1 MVDKPVGVTS
11 HDVVA
16 AVRRRFRVKRVG
28 HLGTLDPGA
37 SGLLLIAIGA
47 ATRCASV
54 WTGGEKTYEGTL
66 ELGVVTSTQDLMGEV
81 LERRPV
87 DLGEAQVR
95 EASRFLVGEIEQIPP
110 MFSAVKV
117 GGQRLY
123 RLARR
128 GVVVERSPR
137 PVQVAEW
144 EWLAFSL
151 PSASFRIRC
160 SGGTYVRTLAHDLG
174 ARLGTG
180 AALKALRRLRSEPFG
195 MERSVTLRELSQQP
209 AAELW
214 SKAGMEMEAALAG
227 VPSIVLDSAGVDRIG
242 SGAEVSFERPEHPEP
257 SRHAPA
263 SIVPAG
269 PRSVVFLGPAGEAV
283 ALGELAQDPSSGRRI
298 ARPHVVF
305 PWAVRAG
312 SG

>member
-16 AVRRRFRVKRVG
+16 AVRRHFRVKRVG

-47 ATRCASV
+47 ATRCASI
-54 WTGGEKTYEGTL
+54 WAGGEKTYEGTL

-87 DLGEAQVR
+87 DLGEAQIR
-95 EASRFLVGEIEQIPP
+95 EATRSLVGEIEQIPP

-137 PVQVAEW
+137 RVHVAEW
-144 EWLAFSL
+144 EWRSFSL
-151 PSASFRIRC
+151 PWASFRIRC

-174 ARLGTG
+174 IRLGTG

-195 MERSVTLRELSQQP
+195 LERSVTLRELGQVP

-214 SKAGMEMEAALAG
+214 SKAGLEMEAALAG
-227 VPSIVLDSAGVDRIG
+227 VPSIVLDSEGVDRIG
-242 SGAEVSFERPEHPEP
+242 SGAEVSIEPSVHPEP
-257 SRHAPA
+257 PRHPPA
-263 SIVPAG
+263 ASVVSG
-269 PRSVVFLGPAGEAV
+269 PRSVVFLGPAGETL
-283 ALGELAQDPSSGRRI
+283 ALGELAQDPASGRRI

-305 PWAVRAG
+305 PWAVRGG
-312 SG
+312 SE